1 MYVYDIATYFFRT
14 DFSALTFQRFDH
26 TGASF
31 ESREYWQCSD
41 ATRFETPDS
50 RIWKRSWGR
59 DHLALNLLVALGWR
73 TFQSHVPFTGLC
85 VIDSA
90 LPMTRITSDFRG
102 WLWFPFFGTMA
113 VSQSEGCVLASRVL
127 WRWDS
132 GSRKWKSKSTAKST
146 RCYSCHRQSTVNHE
160 QPGERH
166 MWLECT

>member
-1 MYVYDIATYFFRT
+1 MYVNDITTYFFRT
-14 DFSALTFQRFDH
+14 DFSAPTFQRFDH

-50 RIWKRSWGR
+50 LIWKRSWGR

-90 LPMTRITSDFRG
+90 LPMKR
-102 WLWFPFFGTMA
+102 
-113 VSQSEGCVLASRVL
+113 
-127 WRWDS
+127 
-132 GSRKWKSKSTAKST
+132 
-146 RCYSCHRQSTVNHE
+146 
-160 QPGERH
+160 
-166 MWLECT
+166 MWLECTSVHSKGSDNNHAVAVRRQDSPIRQHPHGDKGRDAPIRYLYRYRYRYWRHF